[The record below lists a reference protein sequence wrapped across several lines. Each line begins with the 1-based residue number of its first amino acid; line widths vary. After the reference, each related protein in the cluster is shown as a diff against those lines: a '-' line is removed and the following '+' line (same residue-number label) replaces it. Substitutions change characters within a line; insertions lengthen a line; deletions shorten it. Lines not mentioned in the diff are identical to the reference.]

1 MSSQRTRVLLD
12 PFPRRWPTNA
22 AAFAGRS
29 RGVTRLRCD
38 RCDTLAGEACHERS
52 DPTSVTR
59 DRARQRDHNLGPPGP
74 KEHLANE
81 DELLERY
88 RATRDETVREE
99 LVSRFLP
106 FARGLALRYRG
117 GSEPTEDLIQV
128 ASLGLV
134 KAIDR
139 FEPERGVPF
148 TAFAAPTILGELR
161 RHFRDR
167 VWTLRVPRGLQERI
181 AQIDETITKLTGRL
195 GRPPSIREIG
205 EKLELGDAEVL
216 EAFEASH
223 NRRML
228 SLDQPIA
235 AGDADETAMAER
247 IGEEDT
253 GYEAI
258 EYRAALQENLPLLDE
273 RERLVLKLRFEDDM
287 TQSQIAER
295 IGFSQMHVSRILR
308 RTLERLR
315 EAVEQEETEGE
326 G

>member
-1 MSSQRTRVLLD
+1 VT
-12 PFPRRWPTNA
+12 
-22 AAFAGRS
+22 RS
-29 RGVTRLRCD
+29 R
-38 RCDTLAGEACHERS
+38 
-52 DPTSVTR
+52 P
-59 DRARQRDHNLGPPGP
+59 RQRGQAGGPPGP
-74 KEHLANE
+74 REHLAGE
-81 DELLERY
+81 EKLLERY
-88 RATRDETVREE
+88 RRTRDETVREE

-117 GSEPTEDLIQV
+117 GSEPTDDLIQV

-167 VWTLRVPRGLQERI
+167 VWTVRVPRGLQERI
-181 AQIDETITKLTGRL
+181 AQIDEAISKLTGQL
-195 GRPPSIREIG
+195 GRPPSIGEIG
-205 EKLELGDAEVL
+205 DKLGLEAAEVL

-235 AGDADETAMAER
+235 SGDADETAMAER
-247 IGEEDT
+247 IGQPDSGFET
-253 GYEAI
+253 I
-258 EYRAALQENLPLLDE
+258 EYRAALQESLPQLDE
-273 RERLVLKLRFEDDM
+273 RERLVLKLRFEDDL

-315 EAVEQEETEGE
+315 EAVEEERSDQDD
-326 G
+326 

>member
-1 MSSQRTRVLLD
+1 V
-12 PFPRRWPTNA
+12 
-22 AAFAGRS
+22 
-29 RGVTRLRCD
+29 
-38 RCDTLAGEACHERS
+38 S
-52 DPTSVTR
+52 DPRSVTR
-59 DRARQRDHNLGPPGP
+59 SRPRQQEHTVGPPGP
-74 KEHLANE
+74 REQLAAE
-81 DELLERY
+81 DELLQRY
-88 RATRDETVREE
+88 RQTRDEAVREE

-117 GSEPTEDLIQV
+117 GSEPAEDLIQV

-167 VWTLRVPRGLQERI
+167 GWTLRVPRGLQERI
-181 AQIDETITKLTGRL
+181 AQIDEAITKLTGKL
-195 GRPPSIREIG
+195 GRPPSIGEISD
-205 EKLELGDAEVL
+205 KLGLESAEVL

-235 AGDADETAMAER
+235 AGDADETAMSER
-247 IGEEDT
+247 IGETDS
-253 GYEAI
+253 GFEAI
-258 EYRAALQENLPLLDE
+258 EYRAALEENLPLLDE
-273 RERLVLKLRFEDDM
+273 RERMVLKLRFEDDL

-315 EAVEQEETEGE
+315 EAVEEEAPEE
-326 G
+326 AD

>member
-1 MSSQRTRVLLD
+1 V
-12 PFPRRWPTNA
+12 
-22 AAFAGRS
+22 
-29 RGVTRLRCD
+29 
-38 RCDTLAGEACHERS
+38 S
-52 DPTSVTR
+52 DPRSVTR
-59 DRARQRDHNLGPPGP
+59 SRPRQQEHTVGPPGP
-74 KEHLANE
+74 REQLAAE
-81 DELLERY
+81 EELLQRY
-88 RATRDETVREE
+88 RQTRDEAVREE

-117 GSEPTEDLIQV
+117 GSEPAEDLIQV

-181 AQIDETITKLTGRL
+181 AQIDEAITKLTGKL
-195 GRPPSIREIG
+195 GRPPSIGEISD
-205 EKLELGDAEVL
+205 KLGLESAEVL
-216 EAFEASH
+216 EAFEAS
-223 NRRML
+223 L

-235 AGDADETAMAER
+235 AGDADETAMSER
-247 IGEEDT
+247 IGETDS
-253 GYEAI
+253 GFEAI
-258 EYRAALQENLPLLDE
+258 EYRAALEENLPLLDE
-273 RERLVLKLRFEDDM
+273 RERMVLKLRFEDDL

-315 EAVEQEETEGE
+315 EAVEEEAPEE
-326 G
+326 AD